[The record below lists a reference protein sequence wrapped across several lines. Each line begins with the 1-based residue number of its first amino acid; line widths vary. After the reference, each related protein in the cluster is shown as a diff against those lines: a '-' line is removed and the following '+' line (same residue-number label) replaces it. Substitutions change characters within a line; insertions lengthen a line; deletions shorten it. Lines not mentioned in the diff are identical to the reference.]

1 MSSKNINFS
10 FDIVNK
16 LKAVM
21 ADVATVAIE
30 KEELIEY
37 FTCNV
42 SQDEYI
48 STWTTG

>member
-30 KEELIEY
+30 KEELAINGTFYTNLPTFYVQE
-37 FTCNV
+37 
-42 SQDEYI
+42 
-48 STWTTG
+48 